1 MKRGGPLRRRTPMQR
16 STALTRAAMQ
26 PRRRAADPL
35 PAVLRAA
42 VFVRASGMCDLCG
55 RPLPRLWHCHHR
67 KLRSQGGRHEPENLL
82 ALHDA
87 CHRKVHNRP
96 TWARR
101 CGYIVARN
109 FDPSARPV
117 WRHRARWQLP
127 TPGRWA
133 TAKPPVTEEAA

>member
-1 MKRGGPLRRRTPMQR
+1 MQR

-26 PRRRAADPL
+26 QRRRRSADPL

-42 VFVRASGMCDLCG
+42 VFVRSAGLCDLCG
-55 RPLPRLWHCHHR
+55 RPLPRVWHCHHR
-67 KLRSQGGRHEPENLL
+67 KLRSQGGRHEAENLL

-87 CHRKVHNRP
+87 CHRRVHARP
-96 TWARR
+96 AWARR

-109 FDPSARPV
+109 VDPSARPV

-127 TPGRWA
+127 NPGGWA
-133 TAKPPVTEEAA
+133 AAEPPPATEEAA